1 MNKSLNSKYIGYCL
15 LSFLFLFAILVPF
28 LTGVDPHEQDLM
40 KSFAQISSSNLL
52 GADHYG
58 RDMLTRL
65 AYAVQLSFFLSFI
78 TMLTSAIPGVLL
90 GILAAYKG
98 GIIEKILV
106 VISDIILALPGLLLV
121 LVFIAFS
128 PGNFLFLYLG
138 LSLSLWVEFFRVS
151 RAKTK
156 SILVEPYVE
165 STRLLG
171 FSSFYIL
178 KKQILPSLYP
188 SILTLSTF
196 AMSTAIV
203 AISTL
208 SALNVGIRPP
218 TAELGS
224 MIVELMP
231 YFDEEPFLIFLPS
244 FFIFLL
250 VLSLQLISRKE
261 H

>member
-1 MNKSLNSKYIGYCL
+1 MNKSLNSKYIGYIL
-15 LSFLFLFAILVPF
+15 LGFLFLFAILVPF
-28 LTGVDPHEQDLM
+28 LTGIDPHEQDLM
-40 KSFAQISSSNLL
+40 KSFAKISSSNLL
-52 GADHYG
+52 GSDHYG

-156 SILVEPYVE
+156 SILVEPYIE
-165 STRLLG
+165 STKLLG

-250 VLSLQLISRKE
+250 VLSLQLISKKE